1 MDRST
6 LLLILV
12 VAVFFLISQRFT
24 GAEARTRKLRAAR
37 KKILELKA
45 DYKIESNPIK
55 RNSMDREIVYLEK
68 VVEDLTTSLGFAPGD
83 ELYIKE
89 SLKAAKEDFL
99 KAQEELSIFEKE
111 QKAEN
116 DRVAKEHAKKEKEL
130 MEKARILEKQEKES
144 KKRLL
149 REANERAKREAREAK
164 ERAKSEAR
172 EAKERAKSEPLVE
185 IDNLDKQ
192 LSSDNVKV
200 GIFTSLFS
208 KEGRVR
214 RAQLRKEQLAQK
226 SLLKSQRAA
235 EIKLRR
241 EEKERERDAKRLKKK
256 LGTLES
262 DLIDEVV
269 RFDETS
275 SNNGDKSTLFTKVED
290 DTTSSDNSNVDH
302 ALELELKEVENT
314 SSESVTD
321 SNTASDTKSL
331 NALSNFDE
339 QGPNINGQD
348 LSIQEGFE
356 DEDSS
361 FADSSVANTSGNDIE
376 SLKKRSFFSFF
387 KVGKRKSFARNSDID
402 ILSDEV
408 LDEDGSSDKNI
419 KKSFIKR
426 KDKGLKDKENE
437 TISKKKRFRLSKVED
452 ESEELGSIVS
462 LEESS
467 IELEGE
473 EVITEE
479 VGINASVATEVI
491 SDREVAF
498 TEAQLE
504 SQEISEDID
513 NNIDVNISPKSYIER
528 VESEVQ
534 DGEILSLD
542 RTSLEVEDDML
553 DKTFLVDREKSVDLY
568 LDSDTNPN
576 EGSAD
581 KTSDDKSDERS
592 LLKKAERE
600 ERARLKQEAK
610 EAEKALKEAEKALK
624 EAEKE
629 IEAKNKVEESKLI
642 AQAKIEERARKQEER
657 LAEERAKA
665 EAKAEMEKV
674 KNHEKMLKAQEKA
687 AKREAKRAARRE
699 RSNKKLEEKKI
710 KAQEKAK
717 IEEVKKAERIAN
729 AQKKMDEK
737 KAEIEMKA
745 KQRAEKAEI
754 KRLSHSAK
762 VEAKRAQ
769 AQLRREEAE
778 RRAADRAEAEKRRN
792 EERKLRRSTAI
803 KRAEELEQRRI
814 QRKAEKFGLVATATE
829 RKPVEK
835 VGYTWDTESGYSYDL
850 PDAKKSSVLDFD
862 YKKYDLPEDLPRG

>member
-89 SLKAAKEDFL
+89 SLKAAKEEFL
-99 KAQEELSIFEKE
+99 KSQEELSIFEKE

-130 MEKARILEKQEKES
+130 MEKARTLEKQEKES

-185 IDNLDKQ
+185 IDNLDKP

-235 EIKLRR
+235 EIKMRR

-290 DTTSSDNSNVDH
+290 DATSSDNSNVDH

-321 SNTASDTKSL
+321 SNTASDAKSL

-361 FADSSVANTSGNDIE
+361 FTDSSVANTSGNDIE

-408 LDEDGSSDKNI
+408 LDEDGASDKKI
-419 KKSFIKR
+419 KKSLIKR
-426 KDKGLKDKENE
+426 KDKGLKDKDNE

-513 NNIDVNISPKSYIER
+513 NNIDVIISPKSYIER

-534 DGEILSLD
+534 DGVILSLD

-600 ERARLKQEAK
+600 ERARLKQEA
-610 EAEKALKEAEKALK
+610 KEAEKALK

>member
-1 MDRST
+1 
-6 LLLILV
+6 
-12 VAVFFLISQRFT
+12 
-24 GAEARTRKLRAAR
+24 
-37 KKILELKA
+37 
-45 DYKIESNPIK
+45 
-55 RNSMDREIVYLEK
+55 MDREIVYLEK

-89 SLKAAKEDFL
+89 SLKAAKEEFL
-99 KAQEELSIFEKE
+99 KSQEELSIFEKE

-130 MEKARILEKQEKES
+130 MEKARTLEKQEKES

-185 IDNLDKQ
+185 IDNLDKP

-208 KEGRVR
+208 KEGRAR

-262 DLIDEVV
+262 ELIDEVV
-269 RFDETS
+269 EFNETS

-302 ALELELKEVENT
+302 ALELELVEDDIT
-314 SSESVTD
+314 SSESVPD
-321 SNTASDTKSL
+321 NNTASDAKSL

-361 FADSSVANTSGNDIE
+361 FTDSSVANTSGDDIE

-408 LDEDGSSDKNI
+408 LDEDGASDKKI
-419 KKSFIKR
+419 KKSLIKR
-426 KDKGLKDKENE
+426 KDKGLKDKDNE

-513 NNIDVNISPKSYIER
+513 NNIDVIISPKSYIER

-850 PDAKKSSVLDFD
+850 PDAKKSTVLDFD